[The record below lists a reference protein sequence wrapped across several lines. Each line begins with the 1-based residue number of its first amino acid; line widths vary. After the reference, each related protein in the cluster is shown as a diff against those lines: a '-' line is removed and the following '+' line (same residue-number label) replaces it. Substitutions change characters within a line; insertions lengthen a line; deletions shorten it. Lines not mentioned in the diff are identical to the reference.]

1 MKRSLGKM
9 SKRSRLLG
17 MRRTALSVSVQ
28 LRKFKVGSRV
38 VIDHQARYSG
48 MPHPRYRGR
57 SGIILATRGKS
68 YEVEIRDG
76 RAKKVLIIPAVH
88 MKLQTVEK
96 KVSA

>member
-1 MKRSLGKM
+1 
-9 SKRSRLLG
+9 
-17 MRRTALSVSVQ
+17 MRRKALSVSVQ
-28 LRKFKVGSRV
+28 LKKFKVGSRV

-57 SGIILATRGKS
+57 SGVILATRGKS

-76 RAKKVLIIPAVH
+76 RAKKMLIIPAVH
-88 MKLQTVEK
+88 LKLQAVEK